1 MFTALIPI
9 KEHSERIE
17 NKNFKKLDNK
27 PLYLYIL
34 ETLKKSKYVDVI
46 YIDTDSSFL
55 ASLNGSLKINIID
68 RLDYLKGDKVS
79 VNKLIEHDISLID
92 NDYFLQTH
100 TTNPFLTVETIDNAI
115 ECFLNS
121 KNDSLFS
128 VSKVRRRLYTETG
141 IPLNH
146 IPGELIPTQELPI
159 LYEENSCLYLFTRE
173 SFNEEKKRIGDS
185 PYLYEIS
192 GIESLDIDT
201 PYDWEMAEAYILK
214 WRKEQNDA
222 NKSRHNRIW

>member
-1 MFTALIPI
+1 MFTVLIPI
-9 KEHSERIE
+9 KGHSERIE
-17 NKNFKKLDNK
+17 KKNFKKLNNK
-27 PLYLYIL
+27 SLYLYIL
-34 ETLKKSKYVDVI
+34 ETVKKSKYVDTV
-46 YIDTDSSFL
+46 YIDTDSS
-55 ASLNGSLKINIID
+55 SLLSLDESLKIKIID
-68 RLDYLKGDKVS
+68 RLDYLKGDKIS
-79 VNKLIEHDISLID
+79 VNKLIEYDISLID

-100 TTNPFLTVETIDNAI
+100 TTNPFLTVETINNAI
-115 ECFLNS
+115 ECFLDS

-128 VSKVRRRLYTETG
+128 VSKIRRRLYTESG

-146 IPGELIPTQELPI
+146 VPGELIPTQELPI

-173 SFNEEKKRIGDS
+173 SFNKNKKRIGNS

-214 WRKEQNDA
+214 WRKEQNGA